1 MGRAHF
7 FKGRALWGDNFFCRD
22 LKVFS
27 GGESTRCHF
36 FGLGPRAGEW
46 AGAEADK
53 VFISVIFDEFN
64 ERDLKKYCS

>member
-1 MGRAHF
+1 M
-7 FKGRALWGDNFFCRD
+7 
-22 LKVFS
+22 FS

-36 FGLGPRAGEW
+36 SGLGPRAGEW